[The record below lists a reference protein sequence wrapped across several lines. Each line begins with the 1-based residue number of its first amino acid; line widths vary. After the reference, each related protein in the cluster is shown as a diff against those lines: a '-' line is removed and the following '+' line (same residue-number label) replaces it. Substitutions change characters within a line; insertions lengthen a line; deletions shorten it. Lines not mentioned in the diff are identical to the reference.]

1 MEKNKKRKDYESPK
15 TTALTVELEGN
26 FCGSAGYKG
35 KDKEGVNIK
44 SQDVVENTV
53 NDFSD
58 TQWGEITKTDPTK

>member
-1 MEKNKKRKDYESPK
+1 MEKSKMRKDYQAPK
-15 TTALTVELEGN
+15 TTVTIVELEGN
-26 FCGSAGYKG
+26 FCGSAEYTG

-58 TQWGEITKTDPTK
+58 TQWGEITNTNE